1 MLNGS
6 PALRVVFMGTPK
18 YAIPVLSVLLDESYD
33 VVGVYTRPDR
43 PAGRSTR
50 AVPTEIKR
58 FALDRELP
66 VFQPGSLRRDEEAR
80 REMASLSPDVVVVA
94 AYGLFL
100 PSEIL
105 GLPPL
110 ACLNVHPSLLP
121 MYRGPSPVSAAILGG
136 DEVSGVTII
145 KLDEGMDSG
154 PIVAQRE
161 TPLGPLET
169 TESLTTRL
177 FDLGATLL
185 TEVLPGWKR
194 GDIQPLPQ
202 DDAQATV
209 TSLLTR
215 GDGDIDWSH
224 PAIDID
230 RQVRAYFP
238 WPGSFTRWSGRL
250 LKIIEA
256 APFEQQ
262 ADVSAAPGQVIAL
275 PEGVGVVVTGEGLL
289 AVRRLQLEGRRPV
302 SVEEFLRGHRDLV
315 GSVLGA

>member
-1 MLNGS
+1 MNDS
-6 PALRVVFMGTPK
+6 RAMRVIFMGTPA
-18 YAIPVLSVLLDESYD
+18 YAIPVLSALLDGSYN
-33 VVGVYTRPDR
+33 VVGVYARPDR

-50 AVPTEIKR
+50 SVPSEIKR

-66 VFQPGSLRRDEEAR
+66 VFQPDSLRRDEEAR

-136 DEVSGVTII
+136 DEVVGVTII

-154 PIVAQRE
+154 PILAQRE
-161 TPLGPLET
+161 RPVGPLET
-169 TESLTTRL
+169 TQSLTTRL
-177 FDLGATLL
+177 FDLGAALL
-185 TEVLPGWKR
+185 TEVLPGWRR
-194 GDIQPLPQ
+194 GEIQPRPQ
-202 DDAQATV
+202 DDTQATV

-215 GDGDIDWSH
+215 EDGDIVWSR
-224 PAIDID
+224 PAVHID

-256 APFEQQ
+256 APLEQET
-262 ADVSAAPGQVIAL
+262 DVSAAPGQVIAL
-275 PEGVGVVVTGEGLL
+275 SEGAGVVTGEGLL
-289 AVRRLQLEGRRPV
+289 VVRRLQLEGRRPV
-302 SVEEFLRGHRDLV
+302 SVQEFLRGRRDFV

>member
-1 MLNGS
+1 MNESHG
-6 PALRVVFMGTPK
+6 LRVVFMGTPD

-50 AVPTEIKR
+50 AVPSEIKR

-66 VFQPGSLRRDEEAR
+66 VFQPDSLRRDENAR

-121 MYRGPSPVSAAILGG
+121 LYRGPSPVSAAILGG
-136 DEVSGVTII
+136 DEIAGVTII

-154 PIVAQRE
+154 PILAQRE
-161 TPLGPLET
+161 TPVGPLET

-177 FDLGATLL
+177 FDLGSELL

-194 GDIQPLPQ
+194 GEIRPRPQ
-202 DDAQATV
+202 DDTQATV
-209 TSLLTR
+209 TGLLTR
-215 GDGDIDWSH
+215 GDGEIDWSR
-224 PAIDID
+224 PAVNID
-230 RQVRAYFP
+230 RQVRAYLP

-256 APFEQQ
+256 APIEQEG
-262 ADVSAAPGQVIAL
+262 DGSATPAG
-275 PEGVGVVVTGEGLL
+275 
-289 AVRRLQLEGRRPV
+289 
-302 SVEEFLRGHRDLV
+302 
-315 GSVLGA
+315 